1 MYGMLSEVLTTN
13 QIGMLG
19 IIVTFLVTFLALRF
33 PLPFLPQDHGREFA
47 VNGAL
52 SRGKTRGVGLLFVIC
67 FLIGV
72 VIFVPIDTEMIIYG
86 ILLVCMMLSGYLD
99 DASDKPWS
107 EYKKGLID
115 LVISVVTVV
124 TFLNYN
130 SPVIFFGSVQVEIPG
145 IVYGIL
151 GIILIWVSVNVTN
164 CSDGVDGLCA
174 SLCIVVLIAFNVI
187 FPEILGKYA
196 VADFLFAAVLL
207 AYLYFNSSPS
217 SMLMGDAGSRALGF
231 YIAII
236 AMKSQHPFLYLLIA
250 AVPGFLDGFMQVYQ
264 QVLRG
269 GGNHPNQA
277 LAGGIVQLVVRVGL
291 VAAGAWGLHNLD
303 VVWLAWPLA
312 WAAGSVLP
320 FWFCRRYLKAAT
332 QVP

>member
-1 MYGMLSEVLTTN
+1 MYGILNDFMTTN

-19 IIVTFLVTFLALRF
+19 IIVTFLLTFLALRY

-52 SRGKTRGVGLLFVIC
+52 SRGKTRGVGLLFVLC

-72 VIFVPIDTEMIIYG
+72 LVFVPLDTELLVYG

-99 DASDKPWS
+99 DASDKPWN

-115 LVISVVTVV
+115 LVISVVAVV

-130 SPVIFFGSVQVEIPG
+130 SPVIVFGPLELELPKVI
-145 IVYGIL
+145 YGIL

-174 SLCIVVLIAFNVI
+174 SLCIVVLLAFNVM
-187 FPEILGKYA
+187 FPETLGKYA
-196 VADFLFAAVLL
+196 MADFLFAAVLL

-231 YIAII
+231 YIAVV
-236 AMKSQHPFLYLLIA
+236 AMKSGHPLIYVLAA
-250 AVPGFLDGFMQVYQ
+250 AVLIIDGGLGLVKVFLLRFLKVGILKNTRTPIHDHMRKNKGWSDTQVVTRFVIL
-264 QVLRG
+264 QVFAASVAYL
-269 GGNHPNQA
+269 
-277 LAGGIVQLVVRVGL
+277 IVQL
-291 VAAGAWGLHNLD
+291 
-303 VVWLAWPLA
+303 
-312 WAAGSVLP
+312 
-320 FWFCRRYLKAAT
+320 
-332 QVP
+332 

>member
-1 MYGMLSEVLTTN
+1 M
-13 QIGMLG
+13 
-19 IIVTFLVTFLALRF
+19 
-33 PLPFLPQDHGREFA
+33 
-47 VNGAL
+47 NGAL

-72 VIFVPIDTEMIIYG
+72 VLFVPVDTELIVYG

-99 DASDKPWS
+99 DASDKPWN

-115 LVISVVTVV
+115 LVISIVTVV

-130 SPVIFFGSVQVEIPG
+130 SSTIYFGSMEVEIPK

-174 SLCIVVLIAFNVI
+174 SLCIVVLVAFNVI
-187 FPEILGKYA
+187 FPETLGKYA

-236 AMKSQHPFLYLLIA
+236 AMKSQHPFIYL
-250 AVPGFLDGFMQVYQ
+250 
-264 QVLRG
+264 
-269 GGNHPNQA
+269 
-277 LAGGIVQLVVRVGL
+277 L
-291 VAAGAWGLHNLD
+291 VAAVLIIDGGLGLIK
-303 VVWLAWPLA
+303 VFLLR
-312 WAAGSVLP
+312 
-320 FWFCRRYLKAAT
+320 FLKIAILKNTRTPIHDHMRKNKGWSDT
-332 QVP
+332 QVVARFVILQVMAAAVAYLIVQI

>member
-1 MYGMLSEVLTTN
+1 M
-13 QIGMLG
+13 
-19 IIVTFLVTFLALRF
+19 
-33 PLPFLPQDHGREFA
+33 
-47 VNGAL
+47 
-52 SRGKTRGVGLLFVIC
+52 
-67 FLIGV
+67 
-72 VIFVPIDTEMIIYG
+72 IFVPIDTEMIIYG

-250 AVPGFLDGFMQVYQ
+250 AVLIVDGGLGLIKVFLLRFLKIGILKKTRTPIHDHMRKNKGWSDAQVVMRFVIL
-264 QVLRG
+264 QVL
-269 GGNHPNQA
+269 A
-277 LAGGIVQLVVRVGL
+277 AAVAYLIVQL
-291 VAAGAWGLHNLD
+291 
-303 VVWLAWPLA
+303 
-312 WAAGSVLP
+312 
-320 FWFCRRYLKAAT
+320 
-332 QVP
+332 

>member
-1 MYGMLSEVLTTN
+1 MTTN

-19 IIVTFLVTFLALRF
+19 ILVTFFLTFLALRF
-33 PLPFLPQDHGREFA
+33 PLPFLPQDQGREFA

-72 VIFVPIDTEMIIYG
+72 VIFVPVDTEMIVYG

-99 DASDKPWS
+99 DASDKPWN

-130 SPVIFFGSVQVEIPG
+130 SSVISFGPAQLEIPKV
-145 IVYGIL
+145 VYGIL
-151 GIILIWVSVNVTN
+151 GVVLIWVSVNVTN

-174 SLCIVVLIAFNVI
+174 SLCIVVLVAYNVI
-187 FPEILGKYA
+187 FPEVLGKYA
-196 VADFLFAAVLL
+196 MADFLFAAVLL

-236 AMKSQHPFLYLLIA
+236 AMKSQHPFLYLLVA
-250 AVPGFLDGFMQVYQ
+250 AVLIVDGG
-264 QVLRG
+264 L
-269 GGNHPNQA
+269 
-277 LAGGIVQLVVRVGL
+277 GL
-291 VAAGAWGLHNLD
+291 VKVFLLRFLKIGILKNTRTPIHDHMRKKKGCRTPR
-303 VVWLAWPLA
+303 WLCV
-312 WAAGSVLP
+312 S
-320 FWFCRRYLKAAT
+320 
-332 QVP
+332 

>member
-1 MYGMLSEVLTTN
+1 MYGILNDFMTTN

-19 IIVTFLVTFLALRF
+19 ILVTFLITFLALRF
-33 PLPFLPQDHGREFA
+33 PLPFLPRDQGRAFA

-72 VIFVPIDTEMIIYG
+72 VLFVPVDTEMIVYG

-99 DASDKPWS
+99 DASDKPWN

-115 LVISVVTVV
+115 LVISIVTVV

-130 SPVIFFGSVQVEIPG
+130 SSTIYFGSMEVEIPK
-145 IVYGIL
+145 IIYGIL

-174 SLCIVVLIAFNVI
+174 SLCIVVLVAFNVI
-187 FPEILGKYA
+187 FPETLGKYA

-236 AMKSQHPFLYLLIA
+236 AMKSQHPFIYL
-250 AVPGFLDGFMQVYQ
+250 
-264 QVLRG
+264 
-269 GGNHPNQA
+269 
-277 LAGGIVQLVVRVGL
+277 L
-291 VAAGAWGLHNLD
+291 VAAVLIIDGGLGLIK
-303 VVWLAWPLA
+303 VFLLR
-312 WAAGSVLP
+312 
-320 FWFCRRYLKAAT
+320 FLKIAILKNTRTPIHDHMRKNKGWSDT
-332 QVP
+332 QVVARFVILQVMAAAVAYLIIQI

>member
-1 MYGMLSEVLTTN
+1 MYGILNDFMTTN

-19 IIVTFLVTFLALRF
+19 IIVTFLLTFLALRY

-52 SRGKTRGVGLLFVIC
+52 SRGKTRGVGLLFVLC

-72 VIFVPIDTEMIIYG
+72 LVFVPLDTELLVYG

-99 DASDKPWS
+99 DASDKPWN

-115 LVISVVTVV
+115 LVISVVAVV

-130 SPVIFFGSVQVEIPG
+130 SPVIAFGPLELELPKVI
-145 IVYGIL
+145 YGIL

-174 SLCIVVLIAFNVI
+174 SLCIVVLLAFNVM
-187 FPEILGKYA
+187 FPETLGKYA
-196 VADFLFAAVLL
+196 MADFLFAAVLL

-231 YIAII
+231 YIAVV
-236 AMKSQHPFLYLLIA
+236 AMKSGHPLIYVLAA
-250 AVPGFLDGFMQVYQ
+250 AVLIIDGGLGLVKVFLLRFLKVGILKNTRTPIHDHMRKNKGWSDTQVVTRFVIL
-264 QVLRG
+264 QVFAASVAYL
-269 GGNHPNQA
+269 
-277 LAGGIVQLVVRVGL
+277 IVQL
-291 VAAGAWGLHNLD
+291 
-303 VVWLAWPLA
+303 
-312 WAAGSVLP
+312 
-320 FWFCRRYLKAAT
+320 
-332 QVP
+332 